1 MQPRSLLTSL
11 IALSLFLAA
20 SVGAAEK
27 GESPLD
33 RVKWQRGP
41 GKVSLGKH
49 AEINVPEGYQFTAAE
64 GTQRLLQLM
73 GNPTSGA
80 ELGFLA
86 PTNMDWFV
94 VFEFNDV
101 GYVKD
106 DEKDQLNAD
115 KMLEAIRRGTEE
127 ANKERKEMGVP
138 GLTITGWMQP
148 PRYNEKTHNL
158 EWAINGESEGEKV
171 VNWNTRLLG
180 RRGVMEVSLVIDPA
194 ALPATMPIY
203 QKLMADY
210 DFKDGERYA
219 EYQQGDKVAQYGLA
233 ALVLGG
239 AAVGAAKLG
248 LLAGLI
254 AFFKKGWKLI
264 VIGVI
269 AVAGFVKKLI
279 FGGGRRNTPE

>member
-1 MQPRSLLTSL
+1 MTVGIGPPAFAKSNQRVPHATSL
-11 IALSLFLAA
+11 ILDVSHRLSLFLAA
-20 SVGAAEK
+20 SVGAAVK

-86 PTNMDWFV
+86 PTKMDWFV

-138 GLTITGWMQP
+138 GSRSRAGCNHRVTTRRP
-148 PRYNEKTHNL
+148 TTS
-158 EWAINGESEGEKV
+158 NGRSTAK
-171 VNWNTRLLG
+171 
-180 RRGVMEVSLVIDPA
+180 A
-194 ALPATMPIY
+194 KAT
-203 QKLMADY
+203 K
-210 DFKDGERYA
+210 
-219 EYQQGDKVAQYGLA
+219 
-233 ALVLGG
+233 
-239 AAVGAAKLG
+239 
-248 LLAGLI
+248 
-254 AFFKKGWKLI
+254 W
-264 VIGVI
+264 
-269 AVAGFVKKLI
+269 
-279 FGGGRRNTPE
+279 